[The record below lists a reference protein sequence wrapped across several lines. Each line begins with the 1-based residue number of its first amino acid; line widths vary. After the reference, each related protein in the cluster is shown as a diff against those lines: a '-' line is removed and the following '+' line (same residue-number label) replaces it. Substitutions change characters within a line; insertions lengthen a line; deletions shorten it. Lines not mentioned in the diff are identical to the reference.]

1 MDWLMPLALVGPSIA
16 LGGYAVGSLD
26 ALIWASAMVAV
37 LRAVP
42 FPSSRSPISAYLLL
56 FFLGWV
62 LATVN
67 GYRYGIRFQVGDLV
81 LLYRL
86 AFCFAAWWLGYRATT
101 SVSRVVTSSL
111 SQAAAV
117 AVIGIATYFAFS
129 PYSSRVALISLFQ
142 PVTPNVNL
150 ACLVGRFPGVNE
162 AVNIYSFVPLC
173 ALIFSFESFMRRSGG
188 ILMAIIN
195 LLVIVSLGSRLTAA
209 TAALVVAAIFL
220 SPGSGNG
227 GWPTRD
233 WGARMKPRNR
243 LLVAIVLIFAV
254 LLSAWLW
261 SIGVVGTRLDT
272 KLNRAETLEDTRYRQ
287 VKWSLGM
294 RRVGMAPFLGIPMPR
309 GEERE
314 RGGYFLKMIAPHNE
328 FIQIWM
334 WYGFLGMA
342 AHAWL
347 LLCLIRRNIQY
358 RTGTAWLLFYLAVV
372 LRMLFDA
379 AFKSYLFSAVFFAF
393 AGLNWQMMD
402 RQAHFAAARA
412 AAGQPP
418 HPRPMGTAR

>member
-1 MDWLMPLALVGPSIA
+1 MPLALIGPSIV

-26 ALIWASAMVAV
+26 ALIWGSAMVAV
-37 LRAVP
+37 LRSVP
-42 FPSSRSPISAYLLL
+42 LPSSRSPITTYLLL
-56 FFLGWV
+56 FFLGW
-62 LATVN
+62 LFATVN
-67 GYRYGIRFQVGDLV
+67 GYQYGIRFQAGDLV
-81 LLYRL
+81 MLYRL
-86 AFCFAAWWLGYRATT
+86 AFCLAAWWLGCRAMVSASRAIT
-101 SVSRVVTSSL
+101 SPL
-111 SQAAAV
+111 SQAASV
-117 AVIGIATYFAFS
+117 AVIGLATCFAFL
-129 PYSSRVALISLFQ
+129 PYGGRVVLISLFQ

-173 ALIFSFESFMRRSGG
+173 ALIFSFESFMQRRGG
-188 ILMAIIN
+188 IIMAIVN

-209 TAALVVAAIFL
+209 TAASVVAVIFL
-220 SPGSGNG
+220 FPGTGEG
-227 GWPTRD
+227 EWPTRVR
-233 WGARMKPRNR
+233 GARMKSRSR
-243 LLVAIVLIFAV
+243 FLVALLLMIAV

-272 KLNRAETLEDTRYRQ
+272 KLDRAETLEDTHYRQ
-287 VKWSLGM
+287 HKWSLGM
-294 RRVGMAPFLGIPMPR
+294 RRVRMAPFLGIPIPR

-342 AHAWL
+342 AHVYL
-347 LLCLIRRNIQY
+347 LVRLVRRNIQY

-379 AFKSYLFSAVFFAF
+379 AFKSYLFSGLFFAL

-402 RQAHFAAARA
+402 RQARFAAARA
-412 AAGQPP
+412 AAGLPRQ
-418 HPRPMGTAR
+418 PRPMGAAR